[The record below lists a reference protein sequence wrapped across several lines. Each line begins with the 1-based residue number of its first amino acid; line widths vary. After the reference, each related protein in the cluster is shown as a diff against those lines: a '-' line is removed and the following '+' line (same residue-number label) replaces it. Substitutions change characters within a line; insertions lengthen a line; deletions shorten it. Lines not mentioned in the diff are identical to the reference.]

1 MMIEIYGDEV
11 VGTNAGHVIFESSVT
26 GFPTV
31 PSVEVPS
38 VPKVPSVPPSPGY
51 EAVIFSY

>member
-1 MMIEIYGDEV
+1 MIEIYGDQV

-26 GFPTV
+26 GSSSV
-31 PSVEVPS
+31 PAVKVPP

-51 EAVIFSY
+51 EAVMFSY